1 MFAVLSYGGMVEF
14 EFKLGD
20 TEKRVFDPLFL
31 KKKTKKKL
39 KWLPKWMSGRE
50 DALLLSE
57 EQN

>member
-31 KKKTKKKL
+31 KKKKKL